1 MLANTSNTQPRRKS
15 PALEAMLSSLET
27 ANDLLSGSECSSLAS
42 SPVDEKIF
50 SLGPQ
55 PSKRQ
60 HRRKERS
67 RLGRVSPTPIEIV
80 RDFLEHMDEPHA
92 AKRLMADDARVECHS
107 AVVRNEH
114 KDGATIPA
122 AKGDLEILLASCSS
136 CNFEIDSIFACGEDV
151 AAFGHFAY
159 SDYPSSVPRDVYFS
173 IWACVDVA
181 REQVVELRWL
191 DQFVRAEGGSTDR
204 S

>member
-1 MLANTSNTQPRRKS
+1 MLANTPNTHPRRKS
-15 PALEAMLSSLET
+15 PALEAMLSSFET

-42 SPVDEKIF
+42 SPVDIEIF

-60 HRRKERS
+60 HGRKERS

-80 RDFLEHMDEPHA
+80 RDFLDHMSESHA
-92 AKRLMADDARVECHS
+92 AKGLMADDARVECHS

-114 KDGATIPA
+114 KDGETAQA
-122 AKGDLEILLASCSS
+122 AKGDLQILLASCSS
-136 CNFEIDSIFACGEDV
+136 CNIEIDGLFACGEDV

-159 SDYPSSVPRDVYFS
+159 SEGPSSVRRDVHFS

-181 REQVVELRWL
+181 REQIVELRWL
-191 DQFVRAEGGSTDR
+191 NQFVRAEGGSTDR
-204 S
+204 N